1 MSIQRRKI
9 DKLYNYFFELINLR
23 NTVAALTTDGDL
35 YCWGYNDYGQVGNG
49 TTDNQLVPNKILENV
64 NHILV
69 DGATKHTQWGQALLN
84 SYKILNSD
92 MRTVEIVY

>member
-1 MSIQRRKI
+1 MFSI
-9 DKLYNYFFELINLR
+9 LIYIGDFV
-23 NTVAALTTDGDL
+23 TAAITTNGDL

-64 NHILV
+64 NHIWV

-84 SYKILNSD
+84 SYKILDSD

>member
-1 MSIQRRKI
+1 MSAKRCIGIVRRLWSIQRRKI
-9 DKLYNYFFELINLR
+9 DKFYNYFFELINLR

-69 DGATKHTQWGQALLN
+69 DGATKHTQWGAGSIKFL
-84 SYKILNSD
+84 
-92 MRTVEIVY
+92 